1 LAKASKRQDE
11 PVEVPLGGRVA
22 RDVQGVLLGV
32 VALLLL
38 LSLISFTPE
47 AERANWV
54 GFMGYWTGY
63 ATLILLGV
71 GAYLLVPFASWVGVS
86 LVLWKRVPSWP
97 QWLASLGALVL
108 VPTLLRLGFDDAR
121 LQGVTV
127 SGDLG
132 MFVGEV
138 VRRLLGTVGG
148 TILVSMLMVVVLMVI
163 SGDPLEVWMRRAHRL
178 VATPIRGVASLL
190 RGAWGL
196 LRGAAA
202 SRAER
207 RARRAESEPIEPD
220 PPSRSPLSEHATHT
234 LDADGPEI
242 AEPAIPSAEL
252 AGAPMAKPLPRKKR
266 AKKDPI
272 DDGPEI
278 VEPDAMR
285 QRQHVLDLEEDPR
298 ARDEQSEYVFPPTT
312 ALDYQPPAQ
321 TSIMKGLLKEK
332 AELLERTLSDFKI
345 KGKVVKINPGPV
357 ITMFEYLPDRGVK
370 LSKIANLADDLTLSL
385 KALKVRIVAPIPG
398 KGVVGIEVPNEHREI
413 VYMKEVVLSD
423 AFRKHQGKLPVC
435 LGNDIFGN
443 PTTADLAKMP
453 HLLVAGATG
462 SGKSVGLNAIITS
475 LLYHATPDDVK
486 MIMIDPKMLELSIY
500 QGIPHLMTPVVTD
513 MKQASTVL
521 RWAVAEME
529 GRYKLMSKLGVR
541 NIDQYNE
548 AVDEMKSRGA
558 PAAEE
563 EDEEERFERYPY
575 VVLIIDEFADLMTV
589 ASKDVETSVVRIAQM
604 ARAAGLHLIMAT
616 QRPSVDVITGVIKA
630 NLPTR
635 IAFQVASKIDSRTIL
650 DMAGA
655 ENLLGNGDML
665 YLPPGTSKLMRVHGA
680 LVTTKEIQRVVDHV
694 KTQRKP
700 RYDLKI
706 LEEPAEE
713 RQEEAE
719 EHDELYEQSKA
730 VAAETGN
737 VSISYIQRRLKIG
750 YNRAARIIERMERE
764 GIVGPSDGSRPRE
777 VYIDRL

>member
-1 LAKASKRQDE
+1 MAKESKKQDKPDE
-11 PVEVPLGGRVA
+11 AFLGSRVA

-54 GFMGYWTGY
+54 GFVGYWTGY
-63 ATLILLGV
+63 ATLLLLGV

-97 QWLASLGALVL
+97 QWLAALGALVL
-108 VPTLLRLGFDDAR
+108 VPTLVRLGFDDTR

-163 SGDPLEVWMRRAHRL
+163 SGDPLEVWMRRLHRL
-178 VATPIRGVASLL
+178 VAVPLRGVGELV
-190 RGAWGL
+190 RGIWGL
-196 LRGAAA
+196 VRRVVASSKERRA
-202 SRAER
+202 SRAQPDIV
-207 RARRAESEPIEPD
+207 ESD
-220 PPSRSPLSEHATHT
+220 PPSRPRLSERAARE
-234 LDADGPEI
+234 LDVDGPEI
-242 AEPAIPSAEL
+242 AEPATPSAEL
-252 AGAPMAKPLPRKKR
+252 AEAPRLPAKKKRPRK
-266 AKKDPI
+266 APV

-278 VEPDAMR
+278 VEHDAMR
-285 QRQHVLDLEEDPR
+285 QRQHVLDLEDEPR
-298 ARDEQSEYVFPPTT
+298 ARDDQSEYVLPPTT

-321 TSIMKGLLKEK
+321 TSIMKELLKEK

-462 SGKSVGLNAIITS
+462 SGKSVGLNSIIVS
-475 LLYHATPDDVK
+475 LLYHATPDEVK

-548 AVDEMKSRGA
+548 AVDEMKARGA
-558 PAAEE
+558 PTAEE
-563 EDEEERFERYPY
+563 EEEEERFERFPY
-575 VVLIIDEFADLMTV
+575 VVLVIDEFADLMTV

-604 ARAAGLHLIMAT
+604 ARAAGIHLIMAT

-694 KTQRKP
+694 KAQRKP

-706 LEEPAEE
+706 LEEPSEE
-713 RQEEAE
+713 RQEEGE
-719 EHDELYEQSKA
+719 EHDELYEQSLA
-730 VAAETGN
+730 VAAESGQ

-764 GIVGPSDGSRPRE
+764 GVVGPSDGSRPRE